1 MEHPGPQIEA
11 PKASEIHVWRIELR
25 ADNPRR
31 EARVALGRILATA
44 LGEPEPP
51 ALVAGENGKPRLAVE
66 PGRLSFN
73 LSHSGA
79 LALVALAPGG
89 VDIGVDVERL
99 KERRDLARL
108 AARWLPEA
116 DARAVAAV
124 PAADQAAVF
133 YPAWTRHEA
142 RVKCTGVGLA
152 GEPPG
157 PEVTAVQVEIDDGY
171 AAAVAI
177 GGGYGRGLP
186 PVIWTNARQ
195 AGFGMK
201 WVELLLKKPTESQN
215 AHDSGRSFQENQ
227 STCLRSS
234 LRRFASRN
242 L

>member
-1 MEHPGPQIEA
+1 MSPTP
-11 PKASEIHVWRIELR
+11 PSPSEPEVQVWRIELSAEDGR
-25 ADNPRR
+25 AQ
-31 EARVALGRILATA
+31 ARAALGQILADA

-51 ALVAGENGKPRLAVE
+51 ALKLGENGKPRLAVE
-66 PGRLSFN
+66 PDRLAFN
-73 LSHSGA
+73 LSHSGG

-89 VDIGVDVERL
+89 IDVGVDVERI
-99 KERRDLARL
+99 KPRRDLARL
-108 AARWLPEA
+108 AARWLPEC
-116 DARAVAAV
+116 DAAAVAAV
-124 PAADQAAVF
+124 PPAEQASVF

-157 PEVTAVQVEIDDGY
+157 PEVTAVQIEIDAGY
-171 AAAVAI
+171 AAALALS
-177 GGGYGRGLP
+177 GGYGRGLP

-201 WVELLLKKPTESQN
+201 CVELLLKKPTESQN

-234 LRRFASRN
+234 RARFASRY